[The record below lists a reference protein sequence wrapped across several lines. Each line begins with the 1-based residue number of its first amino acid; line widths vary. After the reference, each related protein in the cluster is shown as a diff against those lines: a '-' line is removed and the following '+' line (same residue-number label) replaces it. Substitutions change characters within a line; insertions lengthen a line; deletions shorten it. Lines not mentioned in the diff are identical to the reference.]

1 MYSTVAALVF
11 VTDRFSYWQGSSHTT
26 LQLVKYLK
34 TNSPG
39 TAIAPQLLIRKVRVM
54 KNAGDL
60 HGAEQ
65 ALGELLVKESQVGEW
80 VYKNKHDHQLVSAV
94 CIQIKGDI
102 QYNLGQWLQ
111 GAKLLIQSLILFS
124 TLPIPDTKGI
134 SSSLAILANCL
145 EQMSANEY
153 VTLVHMY
160 GLTASHPLLQAYY
173 CSYEAAKR
181 SQYTPLFYARHK
193 CRAAEFMLHY
203 SQLIPD
209 ELQKKAHLH
218 IAAEDFKD
226 SIQAHADL
234 QSLTSREEFF
244 VFVCAVYKLGV
255 SYQAMATQGS
265 LQQAQRIEKISM
277 LLYEHYCSFTETIL
291 LDNEITKVIT
301 HCLNI
306 LHLSPFSDEDF
317 SNTEGLTGTQGDKGS
332 SGTKDTQALSSFSS
346 EISNADN
353 PGIQASLDG
362 PKEELVFASHEDVLK
377 VRNEGHSVTDKLK
390 ETWERVTTK
399 SNSSD
404 IVSAVIHSS
413 CVNSEKNSGDMGLTV
428 DRCCDT
434 VKDSRSNVTMETVD
448 RSFVTQS
455 LEQETASLP
464 AKRFLPPGS
473 HTIQIQLQ
481 GLKLGSRQ
489 RVQGAVVWRYDSLS
503 NEWRGEK
510 TLAYVGDLLELEKG
524 KEGAQRNAFM
534 VEFINQEDPFAKY
547 VAKSYK
553 KAKNMQQYQQDV
565 ICQMTARHYA
575 MLFNQELN
583 RTDVNVGHI
592 EFLPVVLLQLVNEN
606 GSLSGVYN
614 VERYMAGEFVKLTN
628 NLNFVRRWGLVSDLV
643 LAFSHFTYQASNQQ
657 LIIVDIQGWTPAS
670 NQTGCTFLTDPQI
683 HSVVYKCFGTGNL
696 RQEGINSFWKE
707 MHPLCNDLCTKL
719 RLVRPN
725 VKNSP

>member
-1 MYSTVAALVF
+1 MVA
-11 VTDRFSYWQGSSHTT
+11 
-26 LQLVKYLK
+26 
-34 TNSPG
+34 
-39 TAIAPQLLIRKVRVM
+39 
-54 KNAGDL
+54 
-60 HGAEQ
+60 
-65 ALGELLVKESQVGEW
+65 
-80 VYKNKHDHQLVSAV
+80 
-94 CIQIKGDI
+94 
-102 QYNLGQWLQ
+102 
-111 GAKLLIQSLILFS
+111 
-124 TLPIPDTKGI
+124 
-134 SSSLAILANCL
+134 
-145 EQMSANEY
+145 
-153 VTLVHMY
+153 
-160 GLTASHPLLQAYY
+160 
-173 CSYEAAKR
+173 
-181 SQYTPLFYARHK
+181 LFYSLQ

-226 SIQAHADL
+226 SIQAHEDL

-265 LQQAQRIEKISM
+265 LQQAQRIDRISM

-317 SNTEGLTGTQGDKGS
+317 SNTEGLIETQGNKGS

-353 PGIQASLDG
+353 PGKQASLDG
-362 PKEELVFASHEDVLK
+362 TKEELVFASHEDVLK

-413 CVNSEKNSGDMGLTV
+413 CVNSEKNSGDVGLTV

-464 AKRFLPPGS
+464 AKRFLPLGS

-481 GLKLGSRQ
+481 GLKLGSQQ
-489 RVQGAVVWRYDSLS
+489 RVQG
-503 NEWRGEK
+503 NEL
-510 TLAYVGDLLELEKG
+510 T
-524 KEGAQRNAFM
+524 
-534 VEFINQEDPFAKY
+534 I
-547 VAKSYK
+547 K
-553 KAKNMQQYQQDV
+553 K
-565 ICQMTARHYA
+565 
-575 MLFNQELN
+575 
-583 RTDVNVGHI
+583 
-592 EFLPVVLLQLVNEN
+592 
-606 GSLSGVYN
+606 
-614 VERYMAGEFVKLTN
+614 
-628 NLNFVRRWGLVSDLV
+628 W
-643 LAFSHFTYQASNQQ
+643 
-657 LIIVDIQGWTPAS
+657 
-670 NQTGCTFLTDPQI
+670 
-683 HSVVYKCFGTGNL
+683 
-696 RQEGINSFWKE
+696 
-707 MHPLCNDLCTKL
+707 
-719 RLVRPN
+719 
-725 VKNSP
+725 